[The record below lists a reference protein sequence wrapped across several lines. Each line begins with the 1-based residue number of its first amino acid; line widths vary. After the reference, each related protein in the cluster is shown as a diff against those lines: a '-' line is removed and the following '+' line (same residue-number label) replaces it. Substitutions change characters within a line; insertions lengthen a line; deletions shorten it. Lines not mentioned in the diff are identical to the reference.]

1 MLYVIPLVQ
10 EEFTLPPRLSFC
22 FFLVQGFL
30 LAVACKLSADNLK
43 NLITFIGGSYL
54 IVHLLFADFIVTNHF
69 VSNTLD
75 KVYVNMVYEE
85 ILKYESE
92 TGITVTKLAIIK
104 DAYAPNHYEE
114 VAYSTDQINERIL
127 GTATFSLIQIMTD
140 RVFEEIEIPQQVYNK
155 YFKDKDWDYF
165 DLRQQLVFENDEA
178 YWCVF

>member
-1 MLYVIPLVQ
+1 
-10 EEFTLPPRLSFC
+10 
-22 FFLVQGFL
+22 
-30 LAVACKLSADNLK
+30 
-43 NLITFIGGSYL
+43 
-54 IVHLLFADFIVTNHF
+54 
-69 VSNTLD
+69 
-75 KVYVNMVYEE
+75 
-85 ILKYESE
+85 LKYESE